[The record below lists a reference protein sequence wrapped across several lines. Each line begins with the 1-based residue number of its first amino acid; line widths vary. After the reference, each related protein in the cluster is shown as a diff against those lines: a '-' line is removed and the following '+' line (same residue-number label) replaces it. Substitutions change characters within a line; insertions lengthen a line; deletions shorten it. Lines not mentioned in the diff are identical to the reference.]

1 VTVKKAVLPSGS
13 LPAVNKY
20 NQYAYRYRIVSE
32 DRNRTSSWSPI
43 KIIYA
48 PTVTF
53 FEEADNAAETVIS
66 GNSITTTWSDENNR
80 PKYDV
85 FTRFYFLVSKAS
97 LTSNFATIHT
107 TIDHNIVVGDKIVVS
122 GVGAPFDTTSE
133 FPHTVTG
140 VTADTISFAKT
151 NTNISQF
158 NVSPNGTAGL
168 DYFYHGTTPIHTYSF
183 IKRPGSRLAV
193 AIQVEGITI
202 DGTKPFYGTTPGTD
216 VDAGENALLVYTTPS
231 NGIIL

>member
-1 VTVKKAVLPSGS
+1 MTVKKAVLPSGS

-80 PKYDV
+80 PRYDV
-85 FTRFYFLVSKAS
+85 FVRFYFEINKAS
-97 LTSNFATIHT
+97 LTNNTATIHT
-107 TIDHNIVVGDKIVVS
+107 TINHNLVKDDVIIVAGINSIFNGKYTI
-122 GVGAPFDTTSE
+122 TN
-133 FPHTVTG
+133 
-140 VTADTISFAKT
+140 VTADTISYAKT
-151 NTNISQF
+151 NANIPQF
-158 NVSPNGTAGL
+158 NINPHGSAGL
-168 DYFYHGTTPIHTYSF
+168 DYIYHGTTPIHTYSF
-183 IKRPGSRLAV
+183 IKKLGTKLGI